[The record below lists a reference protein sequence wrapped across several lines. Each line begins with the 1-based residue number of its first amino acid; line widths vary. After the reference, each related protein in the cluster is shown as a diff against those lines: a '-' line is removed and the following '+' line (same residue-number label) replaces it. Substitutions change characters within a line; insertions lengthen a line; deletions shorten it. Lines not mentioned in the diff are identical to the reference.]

1 VNPAST
7 NAPQLPLIVILPGND
22 KTVLGLSIHE
32 RNARVARRAGAT
44 CVGATTLPHHG
55 NRLAMLVRP
64 GAIIDLPLF
73 SAIAEIPPGARPSR
87 LVATD
92 SSAPAVLVGRARELA
107 PFVDGAADE
116 TALAAWTVAEGLLD
130 GTTRSA
136 RRSAGWRILRRTA
149 KSTDGWVSRHFNR
162 PVSRAISYALLSLRL
177 RPNHVSIMT
186 LMLGLVAAAIG
197 ATPGSLALIGTGFLL
212 HLTSVLD
219 GVDGE
224 IARATLTESE
234 AGARLDTLVDRSTCL
249 LCFGGV
255 MIGWGREVGLVQASI
270 VGLVVVLGLFLSL
283 ARGERFIAR
292 HGSTSFLL
300 IDRSVRRAAHDSQ
313 EFLLRLAA
321 GGFSLLRRDLFS
333 VLFLALS
340 FTGRRELIPA
350 IVVFG
355 MVLANLTLSR
365 YHRELA
371 TAAASLTGRPVVFGA
386 AQPKPGTVAAPAGP
400 VRSPAVPAVAL
411 AEAVRPDLL

>member
-1 VNPAST
+1 MNPAST
-7 NAPQLPLIVILPGND
+7 NASQLPLIVILPGSD
-22 KTVLGLSIHE
+22 KTVLGLSIRE
-32 RNARVARRAGAT
+32 RNARVARRAGAN
-44 CVGATTLPHHG
+44 CIDASTLNDHG
-55 NRLAMLVRP
+55 YQLAMLVRP

-73 SAIAEIPPGARPSR
+73 SAISEIPVGSAPSR
-87 LVATD
+87 LVASN
-92 SSAPAVLVGRARELA
+92 SSAPAVLIGRARELA
-107 PFVDGAADE
+107 PFANDPAAE
-116 TALAAWTVAEGLLD
+116 TVLTAWTVQAGLLD
-130 GTTRSA
+130 GTTRAA

-149 KSTDGWVSRHFNR
+149 KATDGWVSRHFNR
-162 PVSRAISYALLSLRL
+162 PVSRAISYVLLSLRL

-197 ATPGSLALIGTGFLL
+197 SNPGYLALIGTGFLL
-212 HLTSVLD
+212 HMTSVLD

-234 AGARLDTLVDRSTCL
+234 AGARLDTFVDRSTCL
-249 LCFGGV
+249 LCFGGA
-255 MIGWGREVGLVQASI
+255 MIGWGREVGFVQAFI

-300 IDRSVRRAAHDSQ
+300 IDRSVRRAARDS
-313 EFLLRLAA
+313 EDFLLRLAA
-321 GGFSLLRRDLFS
+321 AGFSLLRRDLFS
-333 VLFLALS
+333 VLFLALA

-355 MVLANLTLSR
+355 IVLANLTLSR
-365 YHRELA
+365 YQQELSA
-371 TAAASLTGRPVVFGA
+371 AAASLTGRPDPFHA
-386 AQPKPGTVAAPAGP
+386 AQPKLEPAAAPASP
-400 VRSPAVPAVAL
+400 VRSPAAPAVVL

>member
-7 NAPQLPLIVILPGND
+7 NASQLPLIVILPGPD
-22 KTVLGLSIHE
+22 KTVLGLSIRE
-32 RNARVARRAGAT
+32 RNARVACRAGAN
-44 CVGATTLPHHG
+44 CIDAATLHDHG
-55 NRLAMLVRP
+55 NRRTMLVRP

-73 SAIAEIPPGARPSR
+73 SAISEIPAGAAPAR
-87 LVATD
+87 LVASN
-92 SSAPAVLVGRARELA
+92 SSAPAVLVGRATELI
-107 PFVDGAADE
+107 PFVEDAAHE
-116 TALAAWTVAEGLLD
+116 SILTARTVPEGLLD
-130 GTTRSA
+130 GTTRAA
-136 RRSAGWRILRRTA
+136 RRSAGWRILSRTA

-197 ATPGSLALIGTGFLL
+197 SNPGYLALIGTGFLL
-212 HLTSVLD
+212 HMTSVLD

-234 AGARLDTLVDRSTCL
+234 AGARLDTFVDRSTCL
-249 LCFGGV
+249 LCFGGA
-255 MIGWGREVGLVQASI
+255 MIGWGREVGFVQVSI
-270 VGLVVVLGLFLSL
+270 VALVVALGLFLSL

-300 IDRSVRRAAHDSQ
+300 IDRSVRRAARDSGD
-313 EFLLRLAA
+313 FLLRLAA
-321 GGFSLLRRDLFS
+321 SGFSLLRRDLFS
-333 VLFLALS
+333 VLFLAMS

-355 MVLANLTLSR
+355 IVLANLTLTR
-365 YHRELA
+365 YQHELA
-371 TAAASLTGRPVVFGA
+371 AAAASLTGRPDPFEA
-386 AQPKPGTVAAPAGP
+386 AQLRPEPATAPASP
-400 VRSPAVPAVAL
+400 VRSPAAPAVAL